1 MPINESDDT
10 ILNGKYRIERVIG
23 EGAFGR
29 VYLAFDPRVRR
40 NVAIK
45 ELLAGR
51 TQTDRIT
58 YDRYLERFQREA
70 QAAGNIEHPYVV
82 SVHELAIDADE
93 NYYLVMQYVD
103 GANLRDLL
111 AQVGTLPLE
120 RTITI
125 ATELALAL
133 EAVHEQDVV
142 HRDIKPANIMITRR
156 GVTKLT
162 DFGIAQVGHE
172 SRRTLLTASHP
183 GTPLYMSPEQ
193 ASGYAYVDGRS
204 DLYSLGAVI
213 YEVLV
218 GEPYARKRISLR
230 AARPDLPAAVS
241 AIVDKLMMADV
252 AQRYQRASEVVD
264 DLKRLSAGPRYLSA
278 DVYQLPHVHETPGS
292 DPGLP
297 VVQVA
302 TGPVADDAKTR
313 VGLPPSGV
321 QRPPDPPPY
330 YQAPPPPQFAPPY
343 TGVPAPLLP
352 APRLPKC
359 VRIQSDAYGR
369 VHYVVNGGAVFLTA
383 LKHTGYALGAWIG
396 ILILDAI
403 LTGLF
408 GGVVEDI
415 MTGIAGI
422 TLLLLPFVPIIS
434 LILVRSRAVKA
445 RDVMRQSMRQGW

>member
-1 MPINESDDT
+1 MPINERDDT

-51 TQTDRIT
+51 TQTDRTT

-70 QAAGNIEHPYVV
+70 QAAGNIEHPNVV

-111 AQVGTLPLE
+111 AQVDTLPLE
-120 RTITI
+120 RAVTI

-193 ASGYAYVDGRS
+193 SSGYAYVDGRS
-204 DLYSLGAVI
+204 DLYSLGAVL

-218 GEPYARKRISLR
+218 GEPYARKRLPLR
-230 AARPDLPAAVS
+230 ATRPDLPVAVWD
-241 AIVDKLMMADV
+241 IVDKLMMADV
-252 AQRYQRASEVVD
+252 AQRYQHASEVVD
-264 DLKRLSAGPRYLSA
+264 DLRRLPAAPQKLSP
-278 DVYQLPHVHETPGS
+278 DVYQLPHVRETPGS
-292 DPGLP
+292 NPGLP
-297 VVQVA
+297 VVPVT
-302 TGPVADDAKTR
+302 TGPATDGAEARVAP
-313 VGLPPSGV
+313 PPSIV
-321 QRPPDPPPY
+321 QRPPDPPTY
-330 YQAPPPPQFAPPY
+330 YQAPPPQFAPPY
-343 TGVPAPLLP
+343 AGVPAPILS

-359 VRIQSDAYGR
+359 VRIQRDQYGQTQF
-369 VHYVVNGGAVFLTA
+369 VVSVGAVFLTA
-383 LKHTGYALGAWIG
+383 LKHTGIAVGAWIV
-396 ILILDAI
+396 ILILDTI

-422 TLLLLPFVPIIS
+422 TLVLLPLVPIVS
-434 LILVRSRAVKA
+434 LIVVRYRAVKA
-445 RDVMRQSMRQGW
+445 RNMMRQSMRQG